1 MILDSETKLK
11 RIRALLKNP
20 INGGKPAND
29 MNARAKLNDQ
39 NRFFLTKFERSVK
52 KIEFKWTPGKI
63 ISACCLKK

>member
-20 INGGKPAND
+20 INGGKPAKD

-52 KIEFKWTPGKI
+52 KIEFK
-63 ISACCLKK
+63 